1 MSQFSAELRRKPEW
15 WKSFQNQDV
24 RSSWTE
30 EARERLWNVRTPS
43 SNAEVQLSE
52 KQVTPSCRCVPCY
65 NIDHYN
71 EDQLR
76 SR

>member
-24 RSSWTE
+24 RPSWAE

-43 SNAEVQLSE
+43 SSAEVQLSE
-52 KQVTPSCRCVPCY
+52 KQVTPSCGCIP
-65 NIDHYN
+65 
-71 EDQLR
+71 
-76 SR
+76 